1 MRQTTTKLTTKVT
14 TTLLARVSQ
23 LVRAGGKGCA
33 FVAVCLVLSFAAK
46 AQSQQVDL
54 ELKQRLKQGLKRSDA
69 CSTEEVRVFSDDK
82 ARALLK
88 EIHQQQKTLVEK
100 QSKKTQL
107 QAYKDILGETLAY
120 GTVARSLIG
129 PYWRKM
135 SPSEREEYT
144 LLIASIL
151 ESTVSDAI
159 YNLPVEGY
167 DLLQVSRLGK
177 DFAVR
182 LAVSVENEPETLPIV
197 WRVRCFKSDAGG
209 TTSLGVV
216 DVIFRSVS
224 VIAGKRRE
232 MTDIISKQGVGQFL
246 RLLTLERDHLKARGR

>member
-1 MRQTTTKLTTKVT
+1 MRPTTKMTTKVT
-14 TTLLARVSQ
+14 TTLLARVPQ
-23 LVRAGGKGCA
+23 LARATIKGCA
-33 FVAVCLVLSFAAK
+33 FVAVCLVLLFAAK
-46 AQSQQVDL
+46 AQSQQVD
-54 ELKQRLKQGLKRSDA
+54 KQRLKRSDA

-182 LAVSVENEPETLPIV
+182 LAVSVENEPETIPIV

-209 TTSLGVV
+209 ATSLGIV

-232 MTDIISKQGVGQFL
+232 MTDTISKQGVGQFL